1 MNNYIEPNWPAP
13 KNVKAFTTKRTGGIS
28 KPPYESFN
36 FSLRTGDDPDNVLA
50 NRKKLCL
57 ELNLPTEPFWLNQ
70 QHTNIPIHLKQ
81 TTETY
86 PSSLG
91 IRLGGKER
99 ETGVHFPCMTV
110 SNDTANNAENQNA
123 MGIEPIADAA
133 FTTAPNLV
141 CVTMT
146 ADCVPILVCDYA
158 GTIVAAIHAGWKGIA
173 AGVIEAT
180 IKAMNIDGA
189 KLLAWLGPAIGANS
203 FEAGEDMREIF
214 TKHDPKSQKA
224 FVAYKDRFLANIYLL
239 ASERLNNAGVTA
251 IYGGEYCTFIQKELF
266 FSFRRD
272 GVASGRIASL
282 IWLTD

>member
-57 ELNLPTEPFWLNQ
+57 ELNLPIEPFWLNQ
-70 QHTNIPIHLKQ
+70 QHTNISIHLKQ
-81 TTETY
+81 NTNLT
-86 PSSLG
+86 
-91 IRLGGKER
+91 
-99 ETGVHFPCMTV
+99 
-110 SNDTANNAENQNA
+110 
-123 MGIEPIADAA
+123 EPIADAA
-133 FTTAPNLV
+133 FATAPNLV

-224 FVAYKDRFLANIYLL
+224 FVTNKDRFLANIYLL
-239 ASERLNNAGVTA
+239 ASERLNDTGITT
-251 IYGGEYCTFIQKELF
+251 IYGGEYCTFTQKELF